1 MLPTVTFYPILLPF
15 VELFC
20 NLGVYSSLAHFFA
33 LGTETNHQMRKQSNI
48 YRLIVGLGLIITLFV
63 VTFSVQ
69 AQSRET
75 ISDVPSIL
83 STADYLEAEQV
94 VEAIA
99 DELYKA
105 YQLYPDFSYSVE
117 YKNNTLIAVTV
128 TGIDNHTI
136 ANRIANQ
143 IIVLEDIGRAIANM
157 DMNLLPE
164 LPEMTMAYMLNEQQV
179 EAYQPNVDVSMGFTN
194 VLHSW

>member
-1 MLPTVTFYPILLPF
+1 
-15 VELFC
+15 
-20 NLGVYSSLAHFFA
+20 
-33 LGTETNHQMRKQSNI
+33 MRKQSNI
-48 YRLIVGLGLIITLFV
+48 YRLIVGPGLIITLFV